1 MFIKAI
7 VIFVIAYVVVV
18 AHFARLE
25 SIRSGSARKG

>member
-7 VIFVIAYVVVV
+7 VIFIVAYVVVA
-18 AHFARLE
+18 AHLARLE